1 MKNEPPN
8 DELESRVRELVMAR
22 DEGRRELSELLR
34 TNEQARPLAAKA
46 LFEEAALISQL
57 RIDSVKEWAENLRP
71 RRVPEEAIP
80 DGREIAWWRKNRR
93 PLVTTLAAAACVML
107 SVWIY
112 RKNPVPADTRIV
124 QPTMKNEGSIGWV
137 RRVEGEATSSQA
149 KALAKD
155 GTLDL
160 GNERIR
166 VDLDNGV
173 VLSVTGPARL
183 RIALKGCRLWS
194 GQVSVDVPKDLA
206 TYVVDTDNG
215 RFVDLG
221 TSFSVAVQPG
231 ERTEMAVLSG
241 MVRAER
247 ISNEG
252 DILSEQLV
260 RKSEGVVLD
269 RTAGEIR
276 SVGAGELD
284 HQRPINLEDVAL
296 PVPAAYREAV
306 ESSKPLLVWDFENL
320 GNDSIIINRA
330 GPAMAGVVRGNLRIQ
345 QNEKGGGHIVLGE
358 NDAAGWVET
367 ADPWRKN
374 DADPFTIEMWARP
387 DRVHWGHLLNLRV
400 ENSLDPVTKHK
411 PLGPLSYF
419 AMEFT
424 HSREFL
430 PLPMEPSIRCIFRSP
445 ATEHPLDTTAGGLNS
460 MLVSPTRY
468 IPGKWYHLVA
478 RVDRQEFA
486 LFVDGE
492 PVARQS
498 VQRPDLGEQE
508 LMLRL
513 GCMRHRIANN
523 RQFIGAIDEFAIYP
537 RALSDTEI
545 LEHFRTMVGGGS
557 R

>member
-1 MKNEPPN
+1 MNNEPPN
-8 DELESRVRELVMAR
+8 DELEARVRELVMAGE
-22 DEGRRELSELLR
+22 EGRRELNELLR

-46 LFEEAALISQL
+46 LFEEAALTSQL
-57 RIDSVKEWAENLRP
+57 RMESVTEWAENLRP
-71 RRVPEEAIP
+71 RRVLEEANP
-80 DGREIAWWRKNRR
+80 AWWRKNRR
-93 PLVTTLAAAACVML
+93 PLVATLAAAACVVL

-112 RKNPVPADTRIV
+112 QNDPKPSDIV
-124 QPTMKNEGSIGWV
+124 QPTINNEGSIGWV
-137 RRVEGEATSSQA
+137 RRLEGETTSSQA

-160 GNERIR
+160 GNERVR

-173 VLSVTGPARL
+173 VVSVTGPARL
-183 RIALKGCRLWS
+183 RIALKECRLWS

-206 TYVVDTDNG
+206 TYVVETDNG

-221 TSFSVAVQPG
+221 TTFSVAVQPG
-231 ERTEMAVLSG
+231 KRTEMAVLSG

-247 ISNEG
+247 ISYEG

-269 RTAGEIR
+269 GTVGAIR
-276 SVGAGELD
+276 SVKAGELD
-284 HQRPINLEDVAL
+284 HQLPIALEDLDL
-296 PVPAAYREAV
+296 PVPEAYREAV
-306 ESSKPLLVWDFENL
+306 ESSGPLLVWDFENQR
-320 GNDSIIINRA
+320 NDSVFSNRV
-330 GPAMAGVVRGNLRIQ
+330 GPAMAGVVHGDIRIQ

-358 NDAAGWVET
+358 NDAGGWVES
-367 ADPWRKN
+367 AEPWRKN
-374 DADPFTIEMWARP
+374 DADPFTIELWARP
-387 DRVHWGHLLNLRV
+387 DRVQWGHLLNLRV
-400 ENSLDPVTKHK
+400 ESSRDPVTRRE

-419 AMEFT
+419 AMELT
-424 HSREFL
+424 HTREFL
-430 PLPMEPSIRCIFRSP
+430 PLPTEPSIRCIFRSP
-445 ATEHPLDTTAGGLNS
+445 ATEHPLETTPGGLNS
-460 MLVSPTRY
+460 MLVSPARY

-492 PVARQS
+492 VVARQS
-498 VQRPDLGEQE
+498 VQRPPLAEQD

-513 GCMRHRIANN
+513 GSMRHRSWYN

-537 RALSDTEI
+537 KALSDTEI
-545 LEHFRTMVGGGS
+545 LDHFRTMVGAGT

>member
-8 DELESRVRELVMAR
+8 DDLESRVRELVMVKE
-22 DEGRRELSELLR
+22 EGRRELNELLR

-57 RIDSVKEWAENLRP
+57 RIESVTEWAENLRP
-71 RRVPEEAIP
+71 RRVPEKPNP
-80 DGREIAWWRKNRR
+80 DGLKTAWWRKNPRL
-93 PLVTTLAAAACVML
+93 LVATLAAAACVVL

-112 RKNPVPADTRIV
+112 QKEPAPSDTRIV
-124 QPTMKNEGSIGWV
+124 QPTTKNEGAIGWV
-137 RRVEGEATSSQA
+137 RRFEGETASSQA
-149 KALAKD
+149 KALTKN

-160 GNERIR
+160 GNERVR

-183 RIALKGCRLWS
+183 RIALKECRLWS

-206 TYVVDTDNG
+206 SYVVETDNG

-221 TSFSVAVQPG
+221 TAFSVAVQPG
-231 ERTEMAVLSG
+231 KRSEMAVLSG

-247 ISNEG
+247 VSYEG

-269 RTAGEIR
+269 GTVGEIR
-276 SVGAGELD
+276 SVKAGELD
-284 HQRPINLEDVAL
+284 HQLPITLEDIVL
-296 PVPAAYREAV
+296 PVPEAYRKAV
-306 ESSKPLLVWDFENL
+306 ESSKPLLVWDFESL
-320 GNDSIIINRA
+320 RNDSLFPNRA
-330 GPAMAGVVRGNLRIQ
+330 GPAMAGIVRGDIRIQ
-345 QNEKGGGHIVLGE
+345 RGEKGGGHIVLGE
-358 NDAAGWVET
+358 NDAAGWVES
-367 ADPWRKN
+367 AEPWRKN
-374 DADPFTIEMWARP
+374 DADPFTIELWARP
-387 DRVHWGHLLNLRV
+387 DRVQWGHLLNLRV
-400 ENSLDPVTKHK
+400 ESSLDPVSGHE

-419 AMEFT
+419 AMELT
-424 HSREFL
+424 HTREFA

-492 PVARQS
+492 VVARQS

-513 GCMRHRIANN
+513 GCMRHSIGNN
-523 RQFIGAIDEFAIYP
+523 RQFIGAIDEFAIYTK
-537 RALSDTEI
+537 ALSDTEI
-545 LEHFRTMVGGGS
+545 LEHFRTMVGE
-557 R
+557 